1 MISLTGK
8 RWDKEEM
15 DFVLDNLH
23 HDIDTLVALFK
34 KEVGNTRSYEAI
46 REKRVRLIREHNI
59 QEGIGN
65 RSTNILVWTEEEDE
79 LIRSNIDD
87 NQNELY
93 KKFLNKFGNIRSRSA
108 IIVRRSGIRKQKA
121 ELDKKE
127 ELQKKFSIN
136 NERRKWL
143 IKRNQRNA
151 MLRDFSELTVGKE
164 YRVKSNEAGS
174 KWITGSYL
182 YTNDFNVYFRTRFG
196 YIEAFPRNRNLI
208 RIKDINTGD
217 VVSRPI
223 NFSQKD
229 RV

>member
-1 MISLTGK
+1 MGCK
-8 RWDKEEM
+8 RWTKEEL

-34 KEVGNTRSYEAI
+34 KEIGNTRSYEAI
-46 REKRVRLIREHNI
+46 REKRVRLIKEYNI

-79 LIRSNIDD
+79 LIRNNIND

-93 KKFLNKFGNIRSRSA
+93 EKFLNRFGDTRSKPA
-108 IIVRRSGIRKQKA
+108 VMVRRSGIRKQKA

-151 MLRDFSELTVGKE
+151 ILKDFSELTVGKE

-174 KWITGSYL
+174 KWITGLYL
-182 YTNDFNVYFRTRFG
+182 YTNDFNVYFRTNYG

>member
-8 RWDKEEM
+8 RWKKEEL

-79 LIRSNIDD
+79 LIRNNIDD

-93 KKFLNKFGNIRSRSA
+93 EKFLNRFGNTRSKPA
-108 IIVRRSGIRKQKA
+108 VMVRRSGIRKQKA
-121 ELDKKE
+121 KLDKKE
-127 ELQKKFSIN
+127 ELQKELSIN

-182 YTNDFNVYFRTRFG
+182 YTNDFNVYFRTNYG

>member
-8 RWDKEEM
+8 RWKKEEL

-23 HDIDTLVALFK
+23 HDIDTLVTLFK
-34 KEVGNTRSYEAI
+34 KEIGNTRSYEAI
-46 REKRVRLIREHNI
+46 REKRVRLIKEYNI

-79 LIRSNIDD
+79 LIRNNIND

-93 KKFLNKFGNIRSRSA
+93 KKFLNRFGNKRSKPA
-108 IIVRRSGIRKQKA
+108 VMVRRSGIRKQKA

-127 ELQKKFSIN
+127 ELQKELSIN

-151 MLRDFSELTVGKE
+151 MLKDFSELTVGNE

-182 YTNDFNVYFRTRFG
+182 YTNDFNIYFRTRFG
-196 YIEAFPRNRNLI
+196 YIEAFPKNRNLI

>member
-8 RWDKEEM
+8 RWKKEEL
-15 DFVLDNLH
+15 DFVLNNLH
-23 HDIDTLVALFK
+23 HDIDTLVVLFK
-34 KEVGNTRSYEAI
+34 KEVGDTRSYEAI
-46 REKRVRLIREHNI
+46 REKRVRLIREHNL
-59 QEGIGN
+59 QEVYGN
-65 RSTNILVWTEEEDE
+65 RSNNAFVWTEEEDE
-79 LIRSNIDD
+79 LIRNNIDD

-108 IIVRRSGIRKQKA
+108 VIVRRCNMRKQKV

-127 ELQKKFSIN
+127 ELQKEFGIN

-151 MLRDFSELTVGKE
+151 MLKDFSELTVGKE
-164 YRVKSNEAGS
+164 YRVKSNEAGA

-182 YTNDFNVYFRTRFG
+182 YTNDFNVYFRTNYG

-208 RIKDINTGD
+208 RIRDINTGD
-217 VVSRPI
+217 IVSRPI

>member
-1 MISLTGK
+1 MGCK
-8 RWDKEEM
+8 RWTKEEM

-34 KEVGNTRSYEAI
+34 KEFGDTRSYEAI

-79 LIRSNIDD
+79 LIRNNIDD

-93 KKFLNKFGNIRSRSA
+93 EKFLNRFGDTRSKSA
-108 IIVRRSGIRKQKA
+108 VMVRRSGIRKQKA

-151 MLRDFSELTVGKE
+151 MLKDFSELTVGNE
-164 YRVKSNEAGS
+164 YRVKSNEAGA

-182 YTNDFNVYFRTRFG
+182 YTNDFNVYFRTNYG

>member
-8 RWDKEEM
+8 RWKKEEL

-65 RSTNILVWTEEEDE
+65 RSTNILVWTEEEDK
-79 LIRSNIDD
+79 LIRNNIND

-93 KKFLNKFGNIRSRSA
+93 EKFLNRFGDTRSKSA
-108 IIVRRSGIRKQKA
+108 VMVRRSGIRKQKA

-127 ELQKKFSIN
+127 ELQKESRIN

-182 YTNDFNVYFRTRFG
+182 YTNDFNVYFRTNYG

-217 VVSRPI
+217 IVSRPI